1 MPHRNGTALA
11 SPTDAPDQVRALIV
25 EDDPI
30 DAVLLLDQLKDSGID
45 VVYRLVS
52 NESDYRRSLSEFQPD
67 IVLSDFR
74 LPAFSG
80 ERALTIL
87 REHDQRTP
95 FVYVSG
101 TMGESVAVE
110 ALRSGATDY
119 ILKNNMTR
127 LAAAVRRALAEA
139 RERRALDAAET
150 ELIRA
155 QRFETLA
162 ILAGSLGH
170 DLRNILQ
177 PVLMASQLIQNKSGD
192 AEIARLCAMVSDCT
206 HQALDLVTAMLTL
219 ARGGQNVTT
228 QRIKLHALLDAVGLL
243 LRPSLPAPVKLTIS
257 VADPALEVPGNTTD
271 LQQCLLNLALNA
283 IQAMPAGGQLLL
295 TAEPC
300 CLDAGFFQEGEIRA
314 GTAYVRLTVADTGIG
329 MDGDTLARLF
339 TPFFTT
345 KEDGNGLGL
354 VSCRRFVES
363 HHGVIR
369 VHSKPGAGARFE
381 LYLPVEPGDAAGA
394 PADPGR
400 AMTGSGER
408 ILVVSGDEPARVSV
422 VDILELYGYAAVL
435 ARDTAEAALHIDAE
449 PPQAVLIDRDFG
461 ASGVAGVMD
470 TLRGRSVECAAIVF
484 GAAGRV
490 GDDLVVPGVAAHL
503 RKPVTAPALLAA
515 LRDALGSQRPAGRTP
530 QS

>member
-1 MPHRNGTALA
+1 MPNRNGTLPA
-11 SPTDAPDQVRALIV
+11 PTDAPEQVRALIV

-52 NESDYRRSLSEFQPD
+52 NESDYRRGLSEFEPE

-80 ERALTIL
+80 ERALAIL
-87 REHDQRTP
+87 RESDQRTP

-101 TMGESVAVE
+101 TMGEAVAVE

-162 ILAGSLGH
+162 ILAGSLSH

-192 AEIARLCAMVSDCT
+192 AEIARLCAMVNDCT
-206 HQALDLVTAMLTL
+206 HQALDLVSAMLTL
-219 ARGGQNVTT
+219 ARGGQNVAT

-243 LRPSLPAPVKLTIS
+243 LRPSLPASVKLAIA

-271 LQQCLLNLALNA
+271 LQQCLLNLSLNA
-283 IQAMPAGGQLLL
+283 IQAMPEGGQLRLA
-295 TAEPC
+295 AEPC
-300 CLDAGFFQEGEIRA
+300 RLDESFFCEGETCT
-314 GTAYVRLTVADTGIG
+314 GTAYVRLSVADTGIG
-329 MDGDTLARLF
+329 MDADTLARLF

-345 KEDGNGLGL
+345 KDDGNGLGL

-363 HHGVIR
+363 HRGVIR
-369 VHSKPGAGARFE
+369 VHSEPGAGSRFD
-381 LYLPVEPGDAAGA
+381 LYLPLDPGDAVKS
-394 PADPGR
+394 PAEAGR
-400 AMTGSGER
+400 AMAGDGER
-408 ILVVSGDEPARVSV
+408 VLVVSGDGSARAAV

-435 ARDTAEAALHIDAE
+435 ASDLAEARQRIGAE
-449 PPQAVLIDRDFG
+449 PPHAVLIDRDL
-461 ASGVAGVMD
+461 GVAGVAGVIE
-470 TLRGRSVECAAIVF
+470 TLRGAGLESAVIMF
-484 GAAGRV
+484 GAAGRL
-490 GDDLVVPGVAAHL
+490 GDDGIVPGVAAHL

-515 LRDALGSQRPAGRTP
+515 LRDVLGGDRPAGGIPRG
-530 QS
+530 